1 MNRFL
6 KQFIY
11 AFFFFFVLCLIF
23 GLFFFF
29 KPKPKEPQLS
39 FKNLEVEWTKFVNV
53 NGQIT
58 ILTSLLNPN
67 LDFPAEFNYRIRIY
81 NPYGGV
87 IKEVSKSSF
96 IYAGEKKY
104 LIEPGIDIGEESV
117 GRVNL
122 DIHNTSFLK
131 KKVLPPK
138 TEILFKSAKVID
150 RKYFLKGKIRNNEN
164 LPLYHIKLIA
174 FGLEKYR
181 LFLASSTYI
190 QKLDANQETLFEI
203 FFPDVEDIKVLQQP
217 VTIYIEA
224 KYKP

>member
-11 AFFFFFVLCLIF
+11 AFFFFFVICLIF
-23 GLFFFF
+23 GLFFLF
-29 KPKPKEPQLS
+29 KSKPKEPQLS
-39 FKNLEVEWTKFVNV
+39 FKTLDVEWTKFVNV

-67 LDFPAEFNYRIRIY
+67 LDFPAEFDYRIRIY
-81 NPYGGV
+81 NPYGGM
-87 IKEVSKSSF
+87 IKEVNKSSF

-104 LIEPGIDIGEESV
+104 LIESIDIGEQSV

-122 DIHNTSFLK
+122 DIQKTSFLK
-131 KKVLPPK
+131 KKILSPK
-138 TEILFKSAKVID
+138 TEILFKSTQVID
-150 RKYFLKGKIRNNEN
+150 RNYFLKGKIRNNEN

-174 FGLEKYR
+174 FVLENHH
-181 LFLASSTYI
+181 LLLASSTYI

-203 FFPDVEDIKVLQQP
+203 FFPNVKDIKLLQQP